1 MPPCRGGGCDTEAV
15 RRQRRRTGSP
25 GLTGVA
31 ALAVCGG
38 ALLAACSGSGSGSV
52 GTTTTAASTS
62 TAPTTTTSAAGSSST
77 SATTTTAQ
85 GTGTQNLV
93 VTDTLRTQLVQ
104 AGAALNSLAPSDY
117 TGLVAGT
124 TYYAYDAAT
133 ATYWAAAGLVPSE
146 ASQQAQ
152 VSVQDD
158 GAYLLFQRTATGS
171 WKAQSDGL
179 GGVGGTPCPSDLP
192 GAVVAVWG
200 WAPGTCR
207 PPQ

>member
-1 MPPCRGGGCDTEAV
+1 V
-15 RRQRRRTGSP
+15 
-25 GLTGVA
+25 
-31 ALAVCGG
+31 LAVGFG
-38 ALLAACSGSGSGSV
+38 SLLAACSGSGGT
-52 GTTTTAASTS
+52 GTTTTTPVASTS
-62 TAPTTTTSAAGSSST
+62 TASTATTAAGSSST

-85 GTGTQNLV
+85 TTGTQNLV
-93 VTDTLRTQLVQ
+93 VTASLRTQLVA
-104 AGAALNSLAPSDY
+104 AGASLNSLAPSDY

-124 TYYAYDAAT
+124 TYYAYDAAS
-133 ATYWAAAGLVPSE
+133 ATYWAAGGLVPSE
-146 ASQQAQ
+146 SSQQAQ

-158 GAYLLFQRTATGS
+158 GSYLLFQRTASGS

-192 GAVVAVWG
+192 AAVVSVWG